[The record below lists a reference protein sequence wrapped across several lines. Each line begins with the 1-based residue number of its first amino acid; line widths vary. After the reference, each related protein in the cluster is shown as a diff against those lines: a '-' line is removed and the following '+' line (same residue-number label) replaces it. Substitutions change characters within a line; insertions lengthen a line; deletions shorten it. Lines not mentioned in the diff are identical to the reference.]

1 MHELYTIRI
10 RGPQKITSTIVRFV
24 YSLIIKAVLRIR
36 RFTTTTTKELQLEAC
51 TENSG

>member
-36 RFTTTTTKELQLEAC
+36 RFTTTKELQLEAC